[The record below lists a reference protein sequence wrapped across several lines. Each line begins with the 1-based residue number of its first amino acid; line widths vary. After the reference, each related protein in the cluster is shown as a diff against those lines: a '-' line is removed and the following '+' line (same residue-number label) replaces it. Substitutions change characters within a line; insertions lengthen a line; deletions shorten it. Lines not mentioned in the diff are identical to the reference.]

1 MRARARYTAASFAK
15 GSSMSGSASL
25 HPATTPRPTR
35 AGGNRART
43 FAAIDLGTNTCRLL
57 VARAPRVRER
67 GQKDSSGG
75 FRVVD
80 AFSRIVR
87 LGDCLTDGA
96 EPVVLS
102 HTAMRRTIDAL
113 KVCAGKLA
121 RHRPDRMRAVATE
134 ACRRAENHRAF
145 FRQVADETGIDLEVI
160 GPEEEATLAL
170 RGCAP
175 LLEADRSYA
184 LVFDIGGGSTQVS
197 FADLSGQR
205 AADKMEVTDAISVPF
220 GVVGM
225 AARLGRERVAEADYR
240 AMVDDIADALSA
252 FCKRNALSQRV
263 AGGAVQMIGT
273 SGTVTTLAGVHL
285 GLPRYDRRRVDG
297 TFVSADDLRAISD
310 RLAAMDA
317 RERATVPCIGRDRA
331 DLVVA
336 GCGILAGMLARW
348 PVDRVRVADRGV
360 REGILA
366 TMMADAAS

>member
-1 MRARARYTAASFAK
+1 
-15 GSSMSGSASL
+15 MSGSASL
-25 HPATTPRPTR
+25 HPATTHRPAR
-35 AGGNRART
+35 AGRDRVKT

-57 VARAPRVRER
+57 VARTARGR
-67 GQKDSSGG
+67 GQVGNDTSGG
-75 FRVVD
+75 FRVID

-96 EPVVLS
+96 DPVVLS
-102 HTAMRRTIDAL
+102 DSAMRRTIDAL

-121 RHRPDRMRAVATE
+121 RHRPDQVRAVATE

-145 FRQVADETGIDLEVI
+145 FRQVAEETGINLEVI
-160 GPEEEATLAL
+160 GPQEEATLAL

-175 LLEADRSYA
+175 LLQADRGYA

-197 FADLSGQR
+197 FADLSGQG
-205 AADKMEVTDAISVPF
+205 AANKIEVTDAISVPF

-240 AMVDDIADALSA
+240 AMVNDIADALSV
-252 FCKRNALSQRV
+252 FCARNALAQRV
-263 AGGAVQMIGT
+263 SGGAVQMIGT

-297 TFVSADDLRAISD
+297 TFVSADNLRAISD

-317 RERATVPCIGRDRA
+317 RERATLPCIGRDRA

-336 GCGILAGMLARW
+336 GCGILAGVLTRW

-366 TMMADAAS
+366 TMMADAAF